1 MKTIILGVGNQI
13 LGDDGVG
20 VQVSNELKKFVKD
33 PDITIDE
40 AITGGM
46 NLLELILDFDKAII
60 IDAVKIQEGKN
71 GEVKKIP
78 LEDFSTLHS
87 CNPHDVSLFE
97 AIKMAKKMGQEKI
110 PKEIIIIGIL
120 IEKIPCEFSEKLS
133 PEIQKAVPK
142 AITLIL
148 NEIKKDQ
155 KIQSI
160 GAKK

>member
-20 VQVSNELKKFVKD
+20 VQVSNELKKYVKD
-33 PDITIDE
+33 PNITIDE

-60 IDAVKIQEGKN
+60 IDAVKTQEGKN

-78 LEDFSTLHS
+78 LEDFSTIHS
-87 CNPHDVSLFE
+87 CNPHDINLSE
-97 AIKMAKKMGQEKI
+97 AIKMAKKMGQKKI

-120 IEKIPCEFSEKLS
+120 MEKIPCEFSEKLS

-148 NEIKKDQ
+148 NELKNDQ
-155 KIQSI
+155 KIQNK

>member
-20 VQVSNELKKFVKD
+20 VHVSNELKKYVKD
-33 PDITIDE
+33 PNITIDE

-60 IDAVKIQEGKN
+60 IDAVKTGNGKN
-71 GEVKKIP
+71 GDVKKIS
-78 LEDFSTLHS
+78 LKDFSTIHS

-97 AIKMAKKMGQEKI
+97 AIKMAKKMGETRI

-120 IEKIPCEFSEKLS
+120 MKKIPCEFSEKLS
-133 PEIQKAVPK
+133 SKILDAVPK

-148 NEIKKDQ
+148 NEIKKDY
-155 KIQSI
+155 KISSL
-160 GAKK
+160 GVKK

>member
-20 VQVSNELKKFVKD
+20 VQVSNELKKYVKA
-33 PDITIDE
+33 PNITIDE

-46 NLLELILDFDKAII
+46 NLLEMILDFDKAII
-60 IDAVKIQEGKN
+60 IDAVKTEKGKN
-71 GEVKKIP
+71 GDVKKIS

-87 CNPHDVSLFE
+87 CNPHDISLFE

-120 IEKIPCEFSEKLS
+120 MEKIPCEFSEKLS
-133 PEIQKAVPK
+133 PEIQDAVPK

-148 NEIKKDQ
+148 KEIKKDQ
-155 KIQSI
+155 KIQSKD
-160 GAKK
+160 AKK